1 MARGA
6 GRVHLFDNIRFLLIL
21 SVVLCHFLEICH
33 GVPGGRILYK
43 ILASFPM
50 PVFLFLLGY
59 FASYRPSRIVKDW
72 IVPYVIFQTLYLLFY
87 RGVLGGEAEI
97 QYTVPYWLLWFMLVG
112 VFYQLL
118 LPLYDLPKGRGKLW
132 FFLLTLA
139 VGILAGWDENIGY
152 FLALSRF
159 FVFQPWFVLGYYLR
173 KNDSLEKLQS
183 AEPWKRRVISAV
195 SVLGVI
201 ASMVYIYICKPSEF
215 VLYGSAPYGAESG
228 SVWDRLAL
236 MALAGAWI
244 FFLLVALRPILSR
257 KIPLV
262 SRIGRNSLPVYL
274 LHGFVFKLLEHYKPQ
289 FLQSFWAPFVLTLAL
304 LLLLGQPWLTELLR
318 GRVKPLSKNK

>member
-21 SVVLCHFLEICH
+21 SVVLCHFLEICP
-33 GVPGGRILYK
+33 GVPGGKLLYK

-50 PVFLFLLGY
+50 PVFLCLLGY
-59 FASYRPSRIVKDW
+59 FASYRPSRIVRDW

-87 RGVLGGEAEI
+87 RVVLGGEVQI

-118 LPLYDLPKGRGKLW
+118 LPLYDLPKGRGRLW
-132 FFLLTLA
+132 FFLLTLG
-139 VGILAGWDENIGY
+139 VGILAGWDDNIGY

-159 FVFQPWFVLGYYLR
+159 LVFQPWFVLGYYLR
-173 KNDSLEKLQS
+173 KNGTLEKLQD
-183 AEPWKRRVISAV
+183 AEPWKRRGISAV
-195 SVLGVI
+195 CVFGVMASV
-201 ASMVYIYICKPSEF
+201 AYIYICKPSEF

-228 SVWDRLAL
+228 TVWDRLAL

-244 FFLLVALRPILSR
+244 FFLTVALRPILSR
-257 KIPLV
+257 KLFLV
-262 SRIGRNSLPVYL
+262 TEIGRNSLPVYL

-289 FLQSFWAPFVLTLAL
+289 FLQRLWAPFALTLGL
-304 LLLLGQPWLTELLR
+304 LLLLGRPWLTELLR
-318 GRVKPLSKNK
+318 GRLKPLSKSK